1 MHRAH
6 TLSPPIGGEVGQ
18 GGLASCTWSVVAC
31 QGGFERH
38 QHFLGSGMAGEV
50 DHPVTHVGLDRSAGS
65 PSALADHL
73 IGILRNLSYLD
84 SRHSASIALWHT
96 RVPLADRAPP
106 AGSPPGDLP
115 VPSAV
120 APDRTHVSS
129 KRRSDRSQRWGRPRS
144 QCSTTSA
151 VHPLEGCVPTNRS
164 VRRSE
169 RRGGVAIGTSGCVTS
184 LPIWV
189 DVWLSR
195 GSASL
200 SHRRTR
206 PLAPVS
212 AVCPADRLSPS
223 SSPPSPRTPT
233 PPPDRPTA
241 RTASRRRSANMGT
254 FRSPRPD
261 RRTAPTSS
269 AATHPWKAAYR
280 RTARCPTARRNVGTP
295 GLGRGG
301 DDRVRDATVRRSRG
315 PSCFHRPRHAR
326 VHRSTRFALG
336 CAGGVR
342 VAPEVVVHSVIP
354 SFTPLVLHRRRWR

>member
-73 IGILRNLSYLD
+73 IGILRDLSYLD

-261 RRTAPTSS
+261 RPRTPSGPLPPLTPGRPH
-269 AATHPWKAAYR
+269 TDEPLGVR
-280 RTARCPTARRNVGTP
+280 PPVGTSER
-295 GLGRGG
+295 RGWVVG
-301 DDRVRDATVRRSRG
+301 GTTECATL
-315 PSCFHRPRHAR
+315 
-326 VHRSTRFALG
+326 RFAG
-336 CAGGVR
+336 AGGLLAFTVPGMHEFIGR
-342 VAPEVVVHSVIP
+342 QDSPWGAPVVCA
-354 SFTPLVLHRRRWR
+354 